1 MEKLLGIEEQIN
13 INADLLQIARD
24 YCEFNIDNSKV
35 VSPLLSLIEILLQNQ
50 RNIVVDIDE
59 VKLK

>member
-1 MEKLLGIEEQIN
+1 MEKFLGIEEQIN

-59 VKLK
+59 VKLN